1 MTEEKKKKTFWRR
14 LRDKYRISVLDE
26 STLTEH
32 LHIRLNGWGAIVVT
46 ALLFLLSLGVFSL
59 VILYTPVKNYLPGYS
74 EDIRQQLMS
83 ESARVDSLGATLEL
97 QRQYLDIV
105 KQVVAGEIH
114 SDTVQSLD
122 SMYII
127 TREQLLEAKSEA
139 AADFVAQYEAK
150 EKDNLQLFY
159 VANTAPML
167 SFFRP
172 AHGVIIQSFSEQE
185 KRYGVMIQTPDKEN
199 VTSVLSG
206 TIVCINYEI
215 NNTYSMIVQ
224 HTNYLS
230 IYRNINKIIKRVG
243 DVVQVGESIAIVD
256 GKQLWFELWQNGQPI
271 NPEEVIAF

>member
-159 VANTAPML
+159 VANTTPIL

-172 AHGVIIQSFSEQE
+172 AHGVIVQPFSEKE
-185 KRYGVMIQTPDKEN
+185 KRYGVTIRTPENEN
-199 VTSVLSG
+199 VTSVLAG
-206 TIVCINYEI
+206 TVVYAAEG
-215 NNTYSMIVQ
+215 
-224 HTNYLS
+224 
-230 IYRNINKIIKRVG
+230 KIR
-243 DVVQVGESIAIVD
+243 
-256 GKQLWFELWQNGQPI
+256 
-271 NPEEVIAF
+271 PEEIGRILESGNRTSAGPTVPPGGLYMTHLWYDDGVENFECTPVL